1 MPRRASSARILLVD
15 LAQESDVPLYQQV
28 YEGVRARILDGT
40 LSRGAPF
47 PSTRTLARDLRVSR
61 STVVLAYEQL
71 RTEGYIEGRMGAAT
85 RVSATLP
92 DRSVRAP
99 VVAKRAESN
108 SHAIAPSR
116 HAQSI
121 VAIPRARHVV
131 GRPPR
136 AFRCAVPAVDIFPVD
151 TWGRLLS
158 SRWRKTSAGALAY
171 GDPFGYLPLREAIAG
186 YLASARGVH
195 CSPQQVMVVNGSQE
209 GLDLTCRAVLDAGD
223 SAWIEDPGYFGA
235 RGALTSASAK
245 VVPVPVDAE
254 GIVVKKGEQ
263 LAPDARLAFVTP
275 ARQLPLGVTLS
286 LGRRLELIEWA
297 HKARSWIYEDDYDSE
312 FRYVG
317 RPVAALHG
325 LDPHGCVI
333 YAGTFSKVTFP
344 ALRLG
349 YVVVPDSLMDAYGA
363 LRYYLNYSS
372 PYLEQAVLTDFITH
386 GHFERHI
393 RRMRAVYQE
402 RQAVFVEQVQRVLAG
417 KMTTAASDSGMTL
430 IGWLPPGM
438 RDTALA
444 QAALKQDVDVL
455 PLSSFSTRPIA
466 PGLVLG
472 YAGVCDR
479 DIREGVARLAHAFDD
494 KQTLAVGAPTHLSS

>member
-1 MPRRASSARILLVD
+1 
-15 LAQESDVPLYQQV
+15 
-28 YEGVRARILDGT
+28 
-40 LSRGAPF
+40 
-47 PSTRTLARDLRVSR
+47 
-61 STVVLAYEQL
+61 
-71 RTEGYIEGRMGAAT
+71 MGAAT

-92 DRSVRAP
+92 DRSLRAPALPVRAEGSVYSVGP
-99 VVAKRAESN
+99 GKL
-108 SHAIAPSR
+108 
-116 HAQSI
+116 AQRL

-171 GDPFGYLPLREAIAG
+171 GDPFGFLPLREAIAS

-195 CSPQQVMVVNGSQE
+195 TTPQQIMIVNGSQE
-209 GLDLTCRAVLDAGD
+209 GLDLTCRVVLDAGD
-223 SAWIEDPGYFGA
+223 DVWLEDPGYFGA
-235 RGALTSASAK
+235 RGAFTAANAN
-245 VVPVPVDAE
+245 VIAVPVDAE
-254 GIVVKKGEQ
+254 GLVVKKGIQ
-263 LAPDARLAFVTP
+263 AAPDARLAFVTP

-286 LGRRLELIEWA
+286 LGRRLELLEWA
-297 HKARSWIYEDDYDSE
+297 RASRAWIYEDDYDSE
-312 FRYVG
+312 FRYTG
-317 RPVAALHG
+317 RPLAALHG

-344 ALRLG
+344 SLRLG
-349 YVVVPDSLMDAYGA
+349 YVVVPESLVDAFGA
-363 LRYYLNYSS
+363 MRYYLNYTS

-402 RQAVFVEQVQRVLAG
+402 RQDLFVNQVHHVLQG
-417 KMTTAASDSGMTL
+417 RMSTAPSDSGMTL
-430 IGWLPPGM
+430 IGWLPAGM

-444 QAALKQDVDVL
+444 RAAHKQDVDVL
-455 PLSSFSTRPIA
+455 PLSSFSTRAIA
-466 PGLVLG
+466 PGLVMG

-479 DIREGVARLAHAFDD
+479 DIREGVARLALAFDD
-494 KQTLAVGAPTHLSS
+494 RETLAEVH